1 MSRPVGTLDVRQQ
14 CGVVVLDD
22 EVFTALEISRVLMAA
37 GFRVVATLSRALDFF
52 AAVSL
57 HRPSLAFVDIR
68 LGSHDG
74 VDLVGALPSHLRPLV
89 VYVSGCDDEQ
99 TLQRAG
105 DSGGVGYVVKPFLGG
120 QLIASAELGLRFGAS
135 RGVPRPD
142 DEVRGILERLS
153 AREYEVALAL
163 FRERRIARVSKMLY
177 ISAHTVRNHLKA
189 IFTKCEVHSQEEL
202 FDLLERRAA
211 AGRLDRP

>member
-1 MSRPVGTLDVRQQ
+1 MSGVAGTLDVRQQ

-22 EVFTALEISRVLMAA
+22 EVYTSLEMARVLMTA

-57 HRPSLAFVDIR
+57 HRPSLAFVDIH
-68 LGSHDG
+68 LGPHDG
-74 VDLVGALPSHLRPLV
+74 VDLVESLPNHLRPLV
-89 VYVSGCDDEQ
+89 VYVSARDDER

-105 DSGGVGYVVKPFLGG
+105 ASGCVGFVVKPFLER
-120 QLIASAELGLRFGAS
+120 QLVASAELGLRFGAS

-153 AREYEVALAL
+153 AREHEVALTL
-163 FRERRIARVSKMLY
+163 FRERRIARVSRVLF
-177 ISAHTVRNHLKA
+177 ISPHTVRNHLKA
-189 IFTKCEVHSQEEL
+189 IFAKCEVHSQEEL
-202 FDLLERRAA
+202 FDLLERRVAV
-211 AGRLDRP
+211 GRR